1 MAGHSKWANTKR
13 HKAAQDAKKA
23 KAFSQLSKE
32 ITIAARAQGPDVQ
45 FNARLRT
52 AVSKAKALNM
62 PVDNI
67 ERAIQ
72 KGTGDLDGQI
82 IEELLYEGY
91 APGGVGVIVELTT
104 DNKNRSATEVRTI
117 FSKNGGN
124 LAGAG
129 ALSFSFRHLGQFI
142 IPTEQIDEDSLME
155 LALDAGVEDC
165 TAHEKHF
172 ELICAV
178 HQFDK
183 LNSALEAKGL
193 KPHSAELVYQPVSTV
208 LITEEAQAQK
218 VLKLIDALEALE
230 DVKAVFHNLELPD
243 ALMQQLDV

>member
-13 HKAAQDAKKA
+13 HKAAQDAKKS
-23 KAFSQLSKE
+23 KVFSQVVKE
-32 ITIAARAQGPDVQ
+32 ITIAARQGADVQ
-45 FNARLRT
+45 FNTRLRT
-52 AVSKAKALNM
+52 AISKAKALNM

-72 KGTGDLDGQI
+72 KGTGDLEGQL

-142 IPTEQIDEDSLME
+142 IPKNQIEEDRLME
-155 LALDAGVEDC
+155 LALDAGADDC
-165 TAHEKHF
+165 MTHDKHF
-172 ELICAV
+172 ELVCPVI
-178 HQFDK
+178 QFDK
-183 LNSALEAKGL
+183 LSSCLETKGL
-193 KPHSAELVYQPVSTV
+193 KPESAELIYQPISSVLVS
-208 LITEEAQAQK
+208 EEASAQK
-218 VLKLIDALEALE
+218 ILKLIDALDALE

-243 ALMQQLDV
+243 ALMQKLDV